1 MNWKNVVARWRAS
14 GFSETCAQSGSI
26 LYVYLKMLIVRMT
39 LFVKTVVRMLMVQSL
54 KFKNWYFSSPFVM
67 YLQFFVTDPL
77 QVISLAWLFA
87 MKFSQHFKNNLA
99 STFFYQNR
107 IKKMLYPNT
116 NTKWKQSP
124 NFALI
129 LNQKL
134 KFRSE

>member
-1 MNWKNVVARWRAS
+1 
-14 GFSETCAQSGSI
+14 
-26 LYVYLKMLIVRMT
+26 
-39 LFVKTVVRMLMVQSL
+39 MVQSL

-77 QVISLAWLFA
+77 QVISLAGIIA
-87 MKFSQHFKNNLA
+87 MKFSQHFLNDLG